1 MCAAP
6 RQCCR
11 LCHTDSHLRSNKT
24 LPPCGNTVQ
33 DVVSCTCL
41 KQATDRSLVFSAIS
55 INQRQRGF
63 CYRRHCD
70 FYDFL
75 TEHDFRTDARVCDI
89 RMPRLPSM
97 RAQKA
102 GKIIN
107 ISSVGGVWGQPF
119 NDIYCASKF
128 ALEGMVESQA
138 GVQQTII
145 RVRAPSK

>member
-1 MCAAP
+1 
-6 RQCCR
+6 
-11 LCHTDSHLRSNKT
+11 
-24 LPPCGNTVQ
+24 
-33 DVVSCTCL
+33 
-41 KQATDRSLVFSAIS
+41 
-55 INQRQRGF
+55 
-63 CYRRHCD
+63 
-70 FYDFL
+70 
-75 TEHDFRTDARVCDI
+75 
-89 RMPRLPSM
+89 M

-145 RVRAPSK
+145 VLSLT